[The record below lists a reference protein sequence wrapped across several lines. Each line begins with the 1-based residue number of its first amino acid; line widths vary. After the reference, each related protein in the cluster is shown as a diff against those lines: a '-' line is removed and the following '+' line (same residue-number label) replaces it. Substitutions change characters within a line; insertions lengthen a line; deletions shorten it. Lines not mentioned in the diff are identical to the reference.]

1 MGWRSWFRAL
11 GPDEAEVRSE
21 IWSLGTR
28 HRGEPLEGARAEL
41 KAGDI
46 TPERAQ
52 LLRACVRRLAAR
64 QA

>member
-1 MGWRSWFRAL
+1 ML
-11 GPDEAEVRSE
+11 GFWLRRKPSEAEVRSE

-41 KAGDI
+41 
-46 TPERAQ
+46 RAADLSPDRAA
-52 LLRACVRRLAAR
+52 LLRECVARL